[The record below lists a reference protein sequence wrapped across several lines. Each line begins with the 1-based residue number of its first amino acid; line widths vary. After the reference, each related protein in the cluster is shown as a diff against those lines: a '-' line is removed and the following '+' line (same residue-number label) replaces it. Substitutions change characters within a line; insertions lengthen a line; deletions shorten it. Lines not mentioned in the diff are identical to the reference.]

1 MLDKHWNYRRGDLY
15 LVGLNP
21 FKGSEQ
27 GGTRPVVVLSNNI
40 GNRNSTTLIVAP
52 LTTQPETI
60 YMPTHVHIR
69 RAVYSKT
76 EDSTIMLEQLRTIDK
91 ERVEMYVGKLSRE
104 QMTEVEI
111 ALMISVG
118 LLSRHIPQ
126 IRKAAV
132 GKIRRRR
139 RGRPG
144 RIKEGRNDNTS

>member
-1 MLDKHWNYRRGDLY
+1 MDEHWIYRRGDLY
-15 LVGLNP
+15 LACLNP

-52 LTTQPETI
+52 LTTQPDTG

-76 EDSTIMLEQLRTIDK
+76 EDSTILLEQIRTIDK
-91 ERVEMYVGKLSRE
+91 ERIEMYVGKLSRE
-104 QMTEVEI
+104 QMTEVET

-118 LLSRHIPQ
+118 LLSRHIPEIWRTAVEQ
-126 IRKAAV
+126 IRK
-132 GKIRRRR
+132 RRHKRNQHK
-139 RGRPG
+139 
-144 RIKEGRNDNTS
+144 KEARDNDGS